1 MSDESNTAPQ
11 AGQEYARDDE
21 VAEVAGI
28 DWDHAEQR
36 PFDCWRA
43 ALPIVLTVSRH
54 HPSYLVA
61 IKDFLSVRE
70 PN

>member
-43 ALPIVLTVSRH
+43 ALPM
-54 HPSYLVA
+54 
-61 IKDFLSVRE
+61 F
-70 PN
+70 